1 MTTALCG
8 SEIADKLKSNFADSI
23 VETGD
28 DYLLIDSLALPDIAA
43 CLKETPGLDFDYLNY
58 ITAVDYKDCFELVY
72 NLVSVKHSHSLTLK
86 VRCQNKDKAIVP
98 SLTGLWRGADY
109 QEREVYDLFGIEF
122 ESHPNMKRIFL
133 WDGFDGHPLRK
144 DYCNDA

>member
-8 SEIADKLKSNFADSI
+8 IEIVDKLKSNFADSI

-28 DYLLIDSLALPDIAA
+28 DYILVDSQALPDIAT
-43 CLKETPGLDFDYLNY
+43 CLKDMPDLDFDYLNY

-72 NLVSVKHSHSLTLK
+72 NLVSVKHNHSLMLK
-86 VRCQNKDKAIVP
+86 VRCRNKDKAIVP

-109 QEREVYDLFGIEF
+109 QEREVYDLFCHSAAI
-122 ESHPNMKRIFL
+122 
-133 WDGFDGHPLRK
+133 DG
-144 DYCNDA
+144 